1 MSLAGKKI
9 LCVGGNGYIGNYFV
23 SRLVQSKANVQILC
37 R

>member
-9 LCVGGNGYIGNYFV
+9 LCVGGNGYVGNYLA
-23 SRLVQSKANVQILC
+23 SRLVQSKATVQILS